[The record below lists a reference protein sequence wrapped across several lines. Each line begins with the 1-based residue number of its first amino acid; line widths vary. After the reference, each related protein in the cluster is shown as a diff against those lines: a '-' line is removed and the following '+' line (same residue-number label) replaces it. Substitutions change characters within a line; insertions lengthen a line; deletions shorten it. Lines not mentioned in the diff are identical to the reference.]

1 MNLFN
6 IFLEHLLFAC
16 RSVVDSNEWYDLPS
30 EELMNDEL
38 VVNAM
43 EEKRVEESHGGEM
56 KI

>member
-1 MNLFN
+1 MP
-6 IFLEHLLFAC
+6 AG
-16 RSVVDSNEWYDLPS
+16 SVVFSSKWYDIPS

-43 EEKRVEESHGGEM
+43 EEKWVGESPGGEM